1 MAIFDKKVPILK
13 LDYSDEDINF
23 ILNGVEQVLRSGFL
37 TMSDRVVEFEHA
49 FAKFCDVKYAVGTN
63 SGTSSLE
70 IIMRA
75 LDVNQG
81 TVVMPSN
88 TFMATPLSAIKAG
101 AKVIF
106 TECDPHTLQM
116 DPIDLEKKI
125 RPDTKA
131 VILVH
136 IGGIIS
142 PQLAQIKELCDS
154 KNIPLIED
162 AAHAHGSEISK
173 QKAGSIGI
181 AGSFSFYPTK
191 VLSTAEGGMIT
202 TNNRAI
208 FQKAKILRE
217 HGKQNHNL
225 NVHTEIGD
233 NWRYS
238 EIHAVLGLQ
247 QMKKVKQIL
256 DKRREIALIYDQKL
270 ENFDLLKKMHI
281 PSNINSSYY
290 KYITFL
296 PEVFDRARVK
306 SLLKDN
312 YGIELPGEVY
322 SHPCHSQPVFHNHPD
337 LIQNDKDDIFP
348 NTENVCNTQL
358 CLPIYPGLKSEE
370 INYVVDSIKNV
381 LKNY

>member
-1 MAIFDKKVPILK
+1 MAIFDRKVPILK
-13 LDYSDEDINF
+13 LDYSDEDIKF
-23 ILNGVEQVLRSGFL
+23 ILNGIEQVLKSGFL
-37 TMSDRVVEFEHA
+37 TMNDRVEEFEHA
-49 FAKFCDVKYAVGTN
+49 FAKFCGVKYAVGTN

-75 LDVNQG
+75 IDVSQG

-88 TFMATPLSAIKAG
+88 TYMATPLSAIKAG

-106 TECDPHTLQM
+106 TDCNSHTLQM
-116 DPIDLEKKI
+116 DLVDLEKKI
-125 RPDTKA
+125 RADTKA

-142 PQLAQIKELCDS
+142 PQLDQIKELCDS

-162 AAHAHGSEISK
+162 AAHAHGSEIFK
-173 QKAGSIGI
+173 QKAGSLGI

-191 VLSTAEGGMIT
+191 ILSTAEGGMIT
-202 TNNRAI
+202 TNNHAI

-217 HGKQNHNL
+217 HGKQNHSL

-256 DKRREIALIYDQKL
+256 RRRREIASIYDEKL
-270 ENFDLLKKMHI
+270 EKFDLLKKI
-281 PSNINSSYY
+281 YLPSNINSSYY

-296 PEVFDRARVK
+296 PEVFDRSKVK
-306 SLLKDN
+306 SLLKDKH
-312 YGIELPGEVY
+312 GIELPGEVY
-322 SHPCHSQPVFHNHPD
+322 SHPCHSQPVFDVHPS
-337 LIQNDKDDIFP
+337 LIENDKDDIFP
-348 NTENVCNTQL
+348 ITENVCKTQL
-358 CLPIYPGLKSEE
+358 CLPIYPSLKSEE
-370 INYVVDSIKNV
+370 LNYIVDSIKNV
-381 LKNY
+381 LKTY